1 MRALP
6 ECGAGPSGK
15 SSMSSSSEQQP
26 ISDGTAPSSN
36 DTVMVVIFAPRSS
49 SILGLIIQAK
59 ENSHESRKPYAVPVI
74 VAFVCFAIVLMLWAT
89 HRHQWTSKVR
99 LARLAEADEQA
110 GPRGCVGS
118 AKRME
123 RNPF

>member
-89 HRHQWTSKVR
+89 HRHQWTCQHGRSKEVAPNHQHGR
-99 LARLAEADEQA
+99 PPSI
-110 GPRGCVGS
+110 G
-118 AKRME
+118 
-123 RNPF
+123 